1 MYVYNDAEY
10 VYIYTVSCQNWKSK
24 KMIIIIKCECD
35 DKKGLMMMI
44 MIMIT
49 TLILCDWMKWFIFD
63 APVKWSFMIVVDMR
77 AQGIT
82 ATKTCIWA
90 TSQACPL
97 RRSHLDDVLEIWFWG
112 ESEKASDLG

>member
-1 MYVYNDAEY
+1 MYGIVSELEKQEDDHYHWIWMWWQEGADDDDDDDDDDYDYDSDPLRLNEMVY
-10 VYIYTVSCQNWKSK
+10 
-24 KMIIIIKCECD
+24 
-35 DKKGLMMMI
+35 
-44 MIMIT
+44 
-49 TLILCDWMKWFIFD
+49 FD

-97 RRSHLDDVLEIWFWG
+97 RRSHLDDLYGKYGFRG
-112 ESEKASDLG
+112 ESQKTSNLG